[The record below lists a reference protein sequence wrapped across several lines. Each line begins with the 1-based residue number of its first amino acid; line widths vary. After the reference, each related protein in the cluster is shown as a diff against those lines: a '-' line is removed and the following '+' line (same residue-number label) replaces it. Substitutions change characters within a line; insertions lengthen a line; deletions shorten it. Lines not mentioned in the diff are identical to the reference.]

1 MKKLLGK
8 TTRRDA
14 RQAMADVEKALAGKV
29 SSYTRVELPVP
40 ATKKEVREVRRALHV
55 TQRTFAEAVGVSI
68 QTVKSW
74 ESGDRTPEGPATK
87 LIRILRLKPNFVGLF
102 AKI

>member
-1 MKKLLGK
+1 MRFGKATMK
-8 TTRRDA
+8 DA
-14 RQAMADVEKALAGKV
+14 MLAIKDVDKALAGLP

-40 ATKKEVREVRRALHV
+40 ASKAEVRKARKTLHA
-55 TQRTFAEAVGVSI
+55 TQRNFAVTLGVSV

-87 LIRILRLKPNFVGLF
+87 LIRWLTKHPRQAAQF
-102 AKI
+102 AKV